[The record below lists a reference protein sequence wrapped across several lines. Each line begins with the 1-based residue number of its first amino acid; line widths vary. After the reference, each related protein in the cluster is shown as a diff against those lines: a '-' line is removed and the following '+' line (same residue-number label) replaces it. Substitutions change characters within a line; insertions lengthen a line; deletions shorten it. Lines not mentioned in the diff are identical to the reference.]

1 MFRKHNI
8 TCLCKWQLPS
18 KFPVK
23 CSSHTRNSKST
34 PTLREG
40 MCLRPLGRPTTNSSS
55 LQRLEERTCGFF
67 SVKSAESVLVGLE
80 CLVEGFSARGFWV
93 RLSPELSRFL
103 IQISFRFRK
112 WDWVKYYDMSRDRTT
127 HATMYVLILSTSLNI
142 FSFLEELSNHLYIYI
157 YIKILIEFGIP
168 RKLVRLINMNL
179 TETYSKV
186 RVGKNMSDRSLLGM
200 V

>member
-34 PTLREG
+34 PTLREC
-40 MCLRPLGRPTTNSSS
+40 MFLRPLGRSSTNSSS
-55 LQRLEERTCGFF
+55 LQQVEERTWVVF
-67 SVKSAESVLVGLE
+67 SVKSAESLLVRFE

-93 RLSPELSRFL
+93 RSSRELSRFL

-112 WDWVKYYDMSRDRTT
+112 WDWVKHYDMNRGRTT
-127 HATMYVLILSTSLNI
+127 HATMHVLILSTSFKHFPILRRTTE
-142 FSFLEELSNHLYIYI
+142 SFLYIYKCLHAQ
-157 YIKILIEFGIP
+157 Y
-168 RKLVRLINMNL
+168 
-179 TETYSKV
+179 
-186 RVGKNMSDRSLLGM
+186 GM
-200 V
+200 FVPDFHQTWIF